1 MPRDEVD
8 ERLAGDLELV
18 SHCHR
23 TDGAE
28 LVVVRREQ
36 ATQLTVINTAGVWA
50 PFVLDDDQRR
60 QLIGA
65 LGGVPAEE
73 ETSVVGDDACL
84 PGDLTRREVS
94 R

>member
-1 MPRDEVD
+1 MKLATLKAGGRD
-8 ERLAGDLELV
+8 G
-18 SHCHR
+18 
-23 TDGAE
+23 T